1 MGERPSLPPGV
12 LQMWLYV
19 KKCPIGSGTHGRHMQ
34 THPKGCSGHR
44 ELCTRTFPACPANC
58 LYNHILPKLF
68 SISLPLLFLFLG
80 CMCLH
85 GVCVCVTPTIG
96 LHLIFGS
103 WDLSPVLT
111 VCLDWLTIMPQYTC
125 PHKHGHEHTHAHAH
139 THHSPPSTRIKCRTV
154 PQP

>member
-1 MGERPSLPPGV
+1 MADTCKPIRKAARGIVSYVLAPSLPA
-12 LQMWLYV
+12 LQTVSITTFYLSYSLY
-19 KKCPIGSGTHGRHMQ
+19 PY
-34 THPKGCSGHR
+34 
-44 ELCTRTFPACPANC
+44 LCYF
-58 LYNHILPKLF
+58 Y
-68 SISLPLLFLFLG
+68 FLVVCV
-80 CMCLH
+80 CMVC
-85 GVCVCVTPTIG
+85 VCVCVTPTIG